1 MKSVAVLLAPGFEE
15 IEAITVIDVLRRAD
29 IQVTVAGLR
38 EGEITGSHEITVRP
52 DKTLDEIQPGGFDM
66 VVLPGGLPGTDH
78 LREDP
83 RVRAFVQEMARS
95 GKHTCAICAAP
106 TVLKAAGVA
115 DGKAVTSHPIV
126 QEEMK
131 GLDYREDRVVVDGT
145 VVTSRGAGTA
155 MEFALEL
162 VRILAG
168 PEKADSAGSD
178 DDRIVGSPEIR
189 ARVRARSGGN
199 PSVQWRTL
207 RAEGAA
213 ISQHYE
219 ASVAEVASPPL
230 SPPGSPRVRG

>member
-38 EGEITGSHEITVRP
+38 EGEITGSHQITVRP
-52 DKTLDEIQPGGFDM
+52 DKTLEEIKPEGFDM

-83 RVRAFVQEMARS
+83 RVIAFVREMAKS

-106 TVLKAAGVA
+106 TVLKAAGVTA
-115 DGKAVTSHPIV
+115 GKAVTSHPV
-126 QEEMK
+126 VAEDLK
-131 GLDYREDRVVVDGT
+131 GPGYREDRVVVDGL

-168 PEKADSAGSD
+168 PDK
-178 DDRIVGSPEIR
+178 
-189 ARVRARSGGN
+189 ARVLAEMMVAR
-199 PSVQWRTL
+199 
-207 RAEGAA
+207 
-213 ISQHYE
+213 
-219 ASVAEVASPPL
+219 
-230 SPPGSPRVRG
+230 

>member
-29 IQVTVAGLR
+29 IRVTVAGLL

-52 DKTLDEIQPGGFDM
+52 DTTLDEIQPGGFDM
-66 VVLPGGLPGTDH
+66 VVLPGGLPCTDH

-83 RVRAFVQEMARS
+83 RVRAFLQEMARS

-115 DGKAVTSHPIV
+115 QGKAVTSHPIV
-126 QEEMK
+126 QEDMK
-131 GLDYREDRVVVDGT
+131 GFDYREDRVVVDGS

-155 MEFALEL
+155 MEFSLEL

-168 PEKADSAGSD
+168 AEKADLLAQMM
-178 DDRIVGSPEIR
+178 IVK
-189 ARVRARSGGN
+189 
-199 PSVQWRTL
+199 
-207 RAEGAA
+207 
-213 ISQHYE
+213 
-219 ASVAEVASPPL
+219 
-230 SPPGSPRVRG
+230 

>member
-1 MKSVAVLLAPGFEE
+1 VRPLASQGLLLIPYFKVDRKERGHVPFFLASRTRSWNMKSVAVLLAPGFEE

-29 IQVTVAGLR
+29 IQVTVAGIR

-52 DKTLDEIQPGGFDM
+52 DKTLDEILPEAFDM

-83 RVRAFVQEMARS
+83 RVLAFVQAMARA

-106 TVLKAAGVA
+106 TVLEAAGVTA
-115 DGKAVTSHPIV
+115 GRAVTSHPVV
-126 QEEMK
+126 QEALK
-131 GLDYREDRVVVDGT
+131 GLDYREERVVVDGT

-168 PEKADSAGSD
+168 SERADLLAQMML
-178 DDRIVGSPEIR
+178 
-189 ARVRARSGGN
+189 AK
-199 PSVQWRTL
+199 
-207 RAEGAA
+207 
-213 ISQHYE
+213 
-219 ASVAEVASPPL
+219 
-230 SPPGSPRVRG
+230 

>member
-1 MKSVAVLLAPGFEE
+1 MKSVAVLLAPGYEE

-29 IQVTVAGLR
+29 IRVTVAGLH

-52 DKTLDEIQPGGFDM
+52 DKSLEEIHPDGFDM

-83 RVRAFVQEMARS
+83 RVLAFVREMARS

-106 TVLKAAGVA
+106 TVLQAAGVSE
-115 DGKAVTSHPIV
+115 GRAVTSHPIV
-126 QEEMK
+126 REDLK
-131 GLDYREDRVVVDGT
+131 GVDYREDRVVVDGS

-168 PEKADSAGSD
+168 SEKADHLA
-178 DDRIVGSPEIR
+178 RMMIVR
-189 ARVRARSGGN
+189 
-199 PSVQWRTL
+199 
-207 RAEGAA
+207 
-213 ISQHYE
+213 
-219 ASVAEVASPPL
+219 
-230 SPPGSPRVRG
+230 

>member
-15 IEAITVIDVLRRAD
+15 IEAITVVDVLRRAD
-29 IQVTVAGLR
+29 IQVTVAGLS
-38 EGEITGSHEITVRP
+38 EGEITGSHQITVRP
-52 DKTLDEIQPGGFDM
+52 DRLLDEIRPEDFDM

-83 RVRAFVQEMARS
+83 RVIAFLQDMARA

-115 DGKAVTSHPIV
+115 EGKALTSHPIV
-126 QEEMK
+126 QEDLK
-131 GLDYREDRVVVDGT
+131 GFDYRQDRVVIDGS

-168 PEKADSAGSD
+168 PEKADLLAQLM
-178 DDRIVGSPEIR
+178 IV
-189 ARVRARSGGN
+189 
-199 PSVQWRTL
+199 
-207 RAEGAA
+207 
-213 ISQHYE
+213 
-219 ASVAEVASPPL
+219 
-230 SPPGSPRVRG
+230 